1 MANKVQLKRSAVPGK
16 VPVTTDIDL
25 GEIAINTYDGKA
37 YIKKNVS
44 GTESIV
50 QLNSPGV
57 GSSGFKNRFINGN
70 FIIDQDNNGAS
81 ISVPVS
87 ATPKYLVDQ
96 WFALSTGATITAQQI
111 AGISEQPK
119 SIRLTGAIAN
129 VSVTFGSR
137 IESLNCTDLKNK
149 TVTVSF
155 NSKASSART
164 ITWSAYYANGTDDFS
179 FRALIATGTLNI
191 TTSTTAFSFSFNAGA
206 SAGNGIEIDFTIL
219 ALLASETID
228 FDQAQIEKSSVAT
241 EFEIRSV
248 QEELML
254 CQRYWEDG
262 YLVLRGT
269 HKNVNGQVTTT
280 CIFKVTKRV
289 TPTLTNTFTVSSGG
303 TPIQRASTI
312 YGFEYGMVVA
322 VTDSSVMS
330 GNWTANARL

>member
-50 QLNSPGV
+50 QLNSAEGV
-57 GSSGFKNRFINGN
+57 ASGFKNRFINGN

-96 WFALSTGATITAQQI
+96 WFGISTGATITAQQI

-119 SIRLTGAIAN
+119 SIRLTGAASN
-129 VSVTFGSR
+129 VSVILGSR
-137 IESLNCTDLKNK
+137 IEALNCTDFKNQ

-254 CQRYWEDG
+254 CQRYSEKG
-262 YLVLRGT
+262 YVQLRGVA
-269 HKNVNGQVTTT
+269 NSNISISTTYA
-280 CIFKVTKRV
+280 VAKRV
-289 TPTLTNTFTVSSGG
+289 TPTLAIS
-303 TPIQRASTI
+303 STI
-312 YGFEYGMVVA
+312 GSSITASASPNA
-322 VTDSSVMS
+322 VTAGFVLS
-330 GNWTANARL
+330 GTSNTNGFLIANWTASARL